1 MLDNPSH
8 HVGYVGRCLAHHS
21 TLMSKTLSGD
31 IMLITATK
39 YGKFLFMVNLP
50 IFQIFISILI
60 TNIM

>member
-8 HVGYVGRCLAHHS
+8 HVGYVGRCFAHHS

-39 YGKFLFMVNLP
+39 YGNDTKTLSA
-50 IFQIFISILI
+50 FQHFY
-60 TNIM
+60 